1 MSTFNQDDVFDVG
14 PGDET
19 ETESAFNHVNTASAA
34 PSKPKGKT
42 IAGMSIGMWAMMLGV
57 TLFMGYFVMRTFSGG
72 GGGDEAQMEGMA
84 DSSMSLEAVEPAPE
98 QSAEPEAPE
107 PAVAE
112 APPAAFVAPPAIDPT
127 MQAVTHPDAAQLA
140 VQAAAAPAITAP
152 VATPAQDPLAAA
164 RQARLPQ
171 EAATPQPAVQMNTPA
186 APVIATP
193 AQTVAPAVA
202 PVGSASAVSP
212 AEVAQLRAQF
222 QALQAEVASL
232 KSQRPAGVASAPR
245 ATRSA
250 TAKPRTS
257 TAASPKHSRQTPASA
272 ASEKP
277 AAPVNGVSLRA
288 VVGDTAWVQT
298 TAGESIQVRNGDV
311 IPGVGTVKGINAE
324 SAQVQLDD
332 GRVVK

>member
-1 MSTFNQDDVFDVG
+1 MSTLDQDDVFADG

-19 ETESAFNHVNTASAA
+19 DTASAFNHVNTASAA

-57 TLFMGYFVMRTFSGG
+57 TLFMGYFVMRTFTGG

-84 DSSMSLEAVEPAPE
+84 DSSMSLEAVEPTPEQAAETEAPE
-98 QSAEPEAPE
+98 QAGAET
-107 PAVAE
+107 
-112 APPAAFVAPPAIDPT
+112 APPAFVAPPAIDPT
-127 MQAVTHPDAAQLA
+127 MQAVTNPDAAQLA
-140 VQAAAAPAITAP
+140 VQPAAVPAIAAP

-171 EAATPQPAVQMNTPA
+171 EAVTPQPAVQMS
-186 APVIATP
+186 APVAPAIAVP
-193 AQTVAPAVA
+193 AQAASPTVAPVA
-202 PVGSASAVSP
+202 AANAASQ
-212 AEVAQLRAQF
+212 AELAQLRAQV
-222 QALQAEVASL
+222 QSLQAEVASL
-232 KSQRPAGVASAPR
+232 KSQKPATVASAPR
-245 ATRSA
+245 AARAAS
-250 TAKPRTS
+250 AKPRTS
-257 TAASPKHSRQTPASA
+257 TAASSKPTRQTPPSTASA
-272 ASEKP
+272 KP
-277 AAPVNGVSLRA
+277 AAPVAGVSLRA

-332 GRVVK
+332 GRVLK

>member
-1 MSTFNQDDVFDVG
+1 MSTFDQDDVFPDG

-19 ETESAFNHVNTASAA
+19 DTASAFNHVNTASAA

-72 GGGDEAQMEGMA
+72 GGDEAQMEGMA

-107 PAVAE
+107 TAVIE

-140 VQAAAAPAITAP
+140 VQPAAAPAIPAP

-164 RQARLPQ
+164 RQARLNQ

-212 AEVAQLRAQF
+212 EEVAQLRAQF

-232 KSQRPAGVASAPR
+232 KSQRSAGVASAPR

-250 TAKPRTS
+250 TSKPRTS